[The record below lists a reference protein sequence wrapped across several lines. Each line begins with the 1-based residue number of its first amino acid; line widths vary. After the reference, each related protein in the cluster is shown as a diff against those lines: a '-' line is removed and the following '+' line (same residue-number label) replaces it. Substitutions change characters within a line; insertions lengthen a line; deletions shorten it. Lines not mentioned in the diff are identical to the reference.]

1 MVDDAGW
8 EYAIE
13 ASSKNWSSTM
23 TVNRNIR
30 RRLWRRRRIMKPKES
45 VDVSSCFMYCIL
57 FSPSLTLSHSPSLS
71 FTLPYSPSLSL
82 TLSLTLPHSPSHSPL
97 LPLHSLPH
105 CMYYWC
111 REQQMKSWS
120 FTIPGPMMDSSMLVC
135 LISSTT
141 LPLRGCPWL
150 GGGGGSGRWSR
161 RPRISGLYN
170 NPSSTSNQRWVW
182 W

>member
-57 FSPSLTLSHSPSLS
+57 FPLSSLFSTHSPS
-71 FTLPYSPSLSL
+71 
-82 TLSLTLPHSPSHSPL
+82 LSLTLPHSPSLPLTLSLTLLHSPSL
-97 LPLHSLPH
+97 SLTPLTLSITLPHSPSLSLTPSHSPSLSLTPLHYH
-105 CMYYWC
+105 TVC
-111 REQQMKSWS
+111 
-120 FTIPGPMMDSSMLVC
+120 TIGV
-135 LISSTT
+135 
-141 LPLRGCPWL
+141 
-150 GGGGGSGRWSR
+150 GSNR
-161 RPRISGLYN
+161 
-170 NPSSTSNQRWVW
+170 
-182 W
+182 